1 MHNLILS
8 VACFSALFAFA
19 LTIAGLGS
27 LMAFSDAEVDDFA
40 RRHKSRQKLNP
51 LSTIWFLLQIDW
63 KANRETISRLPSH
76 WRTRPDARGLM
87 WWGLAFAII
96 ALVSF
101 CWLATTMV

>member
-19 LTIAGLGS
+19 LTVAGLGS
-27 LMAFSDAEVDDFA
+27 LIAFSDAEVDDFA

-101 CWLATTMV
+101 CWLATTML